1 MEDCAVVNME
11 NKKGKNH
18 YQANKKTTKKN
29 RNSIIE
35 KILRKEIMLIIEL
48 RICQTQIEKEKK
60 EYMKNYYSK
69 RKKLLNH
76 LINCVKELENICL
89 S

>member
-1 MEDCAVVNME
+1 
-11 NKKGKNH
+11 
-18 YQANKKTTKKN
+18 
-29 RNSIIE
+29 
-35 KILRKEIMLIIEL
+35 MLIIEL
-48 RICQTQIEKEKK
+48 RICETQREKEKK

-76 LINCVKELENICL
+76 LINCVKELENIYL